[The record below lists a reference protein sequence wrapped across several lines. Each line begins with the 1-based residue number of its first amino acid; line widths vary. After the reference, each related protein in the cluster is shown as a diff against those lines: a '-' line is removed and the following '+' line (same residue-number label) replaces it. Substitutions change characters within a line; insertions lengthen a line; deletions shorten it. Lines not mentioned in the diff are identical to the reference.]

1 MSDVPDI
8 VPGDADPQSQPPA
21 GHLEGELAPVG
32 SASSP
37 SRAAPED
44 TARTPAETPVPGGG
58 ERYRTRSHG
67 RPNPYS
73 LGPRDT
79 VVFDEKLLPKG
90 QSEVGWDQL
99 DTHPW
104 LSTWRSA
111 FTPPSESERSRTRPT
126 SEGARPK
133 VGRGGTSLRRTSS
146 QPDQGET
153 VGQAYP
159 IGRWARLAA
168 RDIDAH
174 GRDKPADQN
183 RGAELPAPISHDRAA
198 VRETPPSHSAKG
210 ISTGLDLQPPED
222 SIHLESPVRI
232 SDGSDSDH
240 LEITDTNKTP
250 KGATAGGLTLEERT
264 NKGVKTGSK
273 DKQEAVGTPSHLS
286 LTKPTDKTNTKTTN
300 PIVQP
305 HRAGG
310 TKSPIPEGGKD
321 KQVQVARKLFKMPD
335 ESGPQ
340 IRMPW
345 FQGKPEE
352 KVERYFRELE
362 RLKIIYEWNEQK
374 TLNMALHGLKGR
386 ADDWVQGLGAAGKD
400 TFAHLKA
407 SMIEIF
413 GDKRAV
419 WQKQTDFFALRQGKD
434 QTVLDFAGTIKQHQ
448 GKADVGP
455 GTVLAVFL
463 EGLKG
468 SIAKQVAIQ
477 DPKTFEEAVATATR
491 LESLDRVKPSKVTL
505 NLMGTEQEAEGGQ
518 VEGVTMLVEKL
529 GLVLARIESSPWNKG
544 PNRPKEQQSSQ
555 PDKGYRQSEGGA
567 KAGQTGDRSK
577 AMAKTSGQNYREG
590 GKSLNQEGKKGT
602 TFEKIPYNPDRFCVA
617 HQSYGHS
624 TDECSWLKARLKE
637 IPPPDKKGKGRE
649 NKQQGN

>member
-1 MSDVPDI
+1 MKD
-8 VPGDADPQSQPPA
+8 PG
-21 GHLEGELAPVG
+21 LAQ
-32 SASSP
+32 
-37 SRAAPED
+37 RA
-44 TARTPAETPVPGGG
+44 
-58 ERYRTRSHG
+58 
-67 RPNPYS
+67 
-73 LGPRDT
+73 
-79 VVFDEKLLPKG
+79 
-90 QSEVGWDQL
+90 
-99 DTHPW
+99 
-104 LSTWRSA
+104 
-111 FTPPSESERSRTRPT
+111 
-126 SEGARPK
+126 
-133 VGRGGTSLRRTSS
+133 
-146 QPDQGET
+146 
-153 VGQAYP
+153 
-159 IGRWARLAA
+159 
-168 RDIDAH
+168 
-174 GRDKPADQN
+174 
-183 RGAELPAPISHDRAA
+183 
-198 VRETPPSHSAKG
+198 ETPPSHSAKG

-222 SIHLESPVRI
+222 STHLESPVRT

-240 LEITDTNKTP
+240 LEITNTNKTP

-273 DKQEAVGTPSHLS
+273 DKREAVGTPSHLS
-286 LTKPTDKTNTKTTN
+286 LTIPTDKTNTKTTN

-310 TKSPIPEGGKD
+310 TKSPIPEGEKE
-321 KQVQVARKLFKMPD
+321 KQPQVARKLFKMPD

-407 SMIEIF
+407 SMLEIF

-567 KAGQTGDRSK
+567 KGSQTGDRSK
-577 AMAKTSGQNYREG
+577 AMAKTSGQNYRED
-590 GKSLNQEGKKGT
+590 GKSMNQEGKKGT
-602 TFEKIPYNPDRFCVA
+602 TFKKTPYNPDRFCVA

-637 IPPPDKKGKGRE
+637 IPPPEMKGKGRE

>member
-21 GHLEGELAPVG
+21 GHLEGDSAPVG

-58 ERYRTRSHG
+58 DRYRTRSHG

-126 SEGARPK
+126 SVGARPK

-168 RDIDAH
+168 RDIDVH

-183 RGAELPAPISHDRAA
+183 RGAELPAPISHDRAP

-222 SIHLESPVRI
+222 STHLESPVRT

-240 LEITDTNKTP
+240 LEIINTNKTP
-250 KGATAGGLTLEERT
+250 KGATAG
-264 NKGVKTGSK
+264 
-273 DKQEAVGTPSHLS
+273 A
-286 LTKPTDKTNTKTTN
+286 
-300 PIVQP
+300 
-305 HRAGG
+305 
-310 TKSPIPEGGKD
+310 
-321 KQVQVARKLFKMPD
+321 
-335 ESGPQ
+335 
-340 IRMPW
+340 
-345 FQGKPEE
+345 
-352 KVERYFRELE
+352 
-362 RLKIIYEWNEQK
+362 
-374 TLNMALHGLKGR
+374 
-386 ADDWVQGLGAAGKD
+386 
-400 TFAHLKA
+400 
-407 SMIEIF
+407 
-413 GDKRAV
+413 
-419 WQKQTDFFALRQGKD
+419 
-434 QTVLDFAGTIKQHQ
+434 
-448 GKADVGP
+448 
-455 GTVLAVFL
+455 
-463 EGLKG
+463 
-468 SIAKQVAIQ
+468 
-477 DPKTFEEAVATATR
+477 
-491 LESLDRVKPSKVTL
+491 
-505 NLMGTEQEAEGGQ
+505 
-518 VEGVTMLVEKL
+518 
-529 GLVLARIESSPWNKG
+529 
-544 PNRPKEQQSSQ
+544 
-555 PDKGYRQSEGGA
+555 
-567 KAGQTGDRSK
+567 
-577 AMAKTSGQNYREG
+577 
-590 GKSLNQEGKKGT
+590 
-602 TFEKIPYNPDRFCVA
+602 
-617 HQSYGHS
+617 
-624 TDECSWLKARLKE
+624 
-637 IPPPDKKGKGRE
+637 
-649 NKQQGN
+649 

>member
-1 MSDVPDI
+1 
-8 VPGDADPQSQPPA
+8 
-21 GHLEGELAPVG
+21 
-32 SASSP
+32 
-37 SRAAPED
+37 
-44 TARTPAETPVPGGG
+44 
-58 ERYRTRSHG
+58 
-67 RPNPYS
+67 
-73 LGPRDT
+73 
-79 VVFDEKLLPKG
+79 
-90 QSEVGWDQL
+90 
-99 DTHPW
+99 
-104 LSTWRSA
+104 
-111 FTPPSESERSRTRPT
+111 
-126 SEGARPK
+126 
-133 VGRGGTSLRRTSS
+133 
-146 QPDQGET
+146 
-153 VGQAYP
+153 
-159 IGRWARLAA
+159 
-168 RDIDAH
+168 
-174 GRDKPADQN
+174 
-183 RGAELPAPISHDRAA
+183 
-198 VRETPPSHSAKG
+198 
-210 ISTGLDLQPPED
+210 
-222 SIHLESPVRI
+222 
-232 SDGSDSDH
+232 
-240 LEITDTNKTP
+240 
-250 KGATAGGLTLEERT
+250 
-264 NKGVKTGSK
+264 
-273 DKQEAVGTPSHLS
+273 
-286 LTKPTDKTNTKTTN
+286 
-300 PIVQP
+300 
-305 HRAGG
+305 
-310 TKSPIPEGGKD
+310 
-321 KQVQVARKLFKMPD
+321 MPD

-352 KVERYFRELE
+352 KIERYFRELE

-567 KAGQTGDRSK
+567 KTGQTGDRSK
-577 AMAKTSGQNYREG
+577 AMAKTSGQNYRED

>member
-1 MSDVPDI
+1 M
-8 VPGDADPQSQPPA
+8 
-21 GHLEGELAPVG
+21 
-32 SASSP
+32 
-37 SRAAPED
+37 
-44 TARTPAETPVPGGG
+44 
-58 ERYRTRSHG
+58 
-67 RPNPYS
+67 
-73 LGPRDT
+73 
-79 VVFDEKLLPKG
+79 
-90 QSEVGWDQL
+90 
-99 DTHPW
+99 
-104 LSTWRSA
+104 
-111 FTPPSESERSRTRPT
+111 
-126 SEGARPK
+126 
-133 VGRGGTSLRRTSS
+133 
-146 QPDQGET
+146 
-153 VGQAYP
+153 
-159 IGRWARLAA
+159 AA

-240 LEITDTNKTP
+240 LEITNTNKTP

-310 TKSPIPEGGKD
+310 TKSPIPEGGKE
-321 KQVQVARKLFKMPD
+321 KQPQVARKLFKMPD

-362 RLKIIYEWNEQK
+362 RLKI
-374 TLNMALHGLKGR
+374 
-386 ADDWVQGLGAAGKD
+386 
-400 TFAHLKA
+400 
-407 SMIEIF
+407 
-413 GDKRAV
+413 
-419 WQKQTDFFALRQGKD
+419 
-434 QTVLDFAGTIKQHQ
+434 
-448 GKADVGP
+448 
-455 GTVLAVFL
+455 L

-567 KAGQTGDRSK
+567 KASQTGDRSK
-577 AMAKTSGQNYREG
+577 AMAKTSGQNYRED

-602 TFEKIPYNPDRFCVA
+602 TFKKTPYNPDRFCVA

-637 IPPPDKKGKGRE
+637 IPPPETKGKGRE